1 MDESLYMTRD
11 FVARAL
17 RCKIS
22 LYLIRPIGLNSV
34 TWQLNFDSD
43 LDPFESFSAAARQA
57 RGIRMSIVDYQPKE
71 QISFEEKCRKTTVLA
86 EFHTNRFR
94 YTKINARYFAQSE

>member
-1 MDESLYMTRD
+1 MLDESLYMTRD

-57 RGIRMSIVDYQPKE
+57 RGIRMVIVDYRPKE
-71 QISFEEKCRKTTVLA
+71 QISFYEKPENYSFSRISHKPVSLHKNQRKI
-86 EFHTNRFR
+86 FR
-94 YTKINARYFAQSE
+94 PI